1 MHQKGNVLIKQFRVD
16 LSIHNT
22 QNIIARYRDKEK
34 SLYDYKRSFCL
45 LFMHAPNHDGAKN
58 IAMYVWR
65 LTQIF
70 YVIQNGEKTTTKQRD
85 TTIHNFIIDQMELS
99 QPKYTWRSRGLIIC
113 HAQYKVP
120 NAQLRMRDSRI
131 KSLVRRL

>member
-22 QNIIARYRDKEK
+22 QNIIARYRDKEQ

-45 LFMHAPNHDGAKN
+45 LFMDDPNHDGAKN

-65 LTQIF
+65 
-70 YVIQNGEKTTTKQRD
+70 D
-85 TTIHNFIIDQMELS
+85 
-99 QPKYTWRSRGLIIC
+99 
-113 HAQYKVP
+113 
-120 NAQLRMRDSRI
+120 
-131 KSLVRRL
+131 